1 MSCIVDTVRTY
12 CRKLLAT
19 LVASV
24 GLYLAAAQDSSL
36 KPVPSKSEHADAF
49 FSGTVVELAANKV
62 TVSRTV
68 LGKPAEKRSFV
79 LNSGTKVE
87 GKLAAKTRVTVRYT
101 GSEQGDVALSIL
113 VRDKTDKDKKK

>member
-1 MSCIVDTVRTY
+1 VETVRTY

-19 LVASV
+19 VVACV
-24 GLYLAAAQDSSL
+24 GLYPAAAQDSSL
-36 KPVPSKSEHADAF
+36 KPVPSQSGHADSF
-49 FSGTVVELAANKV
+49 FSGTVVELASNKL

-79 LNSGTKVE
+79 LNGDTKVE

-101 GSEQGDVALSIL
+101 ASEQGDVALSIL
-113 VRDKTDKDKKK
+113 VRDKADKDKKK